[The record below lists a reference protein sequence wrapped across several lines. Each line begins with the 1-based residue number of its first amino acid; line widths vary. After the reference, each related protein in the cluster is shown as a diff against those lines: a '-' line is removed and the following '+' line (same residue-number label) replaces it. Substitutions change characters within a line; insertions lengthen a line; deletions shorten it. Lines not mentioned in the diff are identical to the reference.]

1 MKTKGIVT
9 IFGGSGFVGRHLI
22 GQLTKAGYRIRVAVR
37 HPQLAG
43 FLQPLGGLSQIEFV
57 KANIRN
63 EKSIIEAVEGADY
76 VVNLVGILAQSGR
89 QNFNSLHVQ
98 GARLIAIAAREA
110 GVKQLV
116 QMSALGAD
124 EKSSSKYARTKA
136 HGEDAVLNME
146 PNAIIVRPS
155 VIFGPEDG
163 FFNLFAG
170 MMSIL
175 PVVPVFGAKTKFQPI
190 FVGDVAS
197 AIKAA
202 IEGKAKQG
210 TIYELGGPQIVSMKE
225 VHEKIKTI
233 TGLKTWLLPLPLFI
247 AKIIALFTWFLPN
260 PPITSDQ
267 IKLLKK
273 DNVVSNL
280 AMEEHR
286 TYSDLVETPPHSI
299 DACVPTYLDRFET
312 VNHGKTV

>member
-9 IFGGSGFVGRHLI
+9 IFGGSGFVGRHLV
-22 GQLTKAGYRIRVAVR
+22 GQLSKAGYRIRVAVR

-76 VVNLVGILAQSGR
+76 VVNLVGVLAQSGR

-146 PNAIIVRPS
+146 PNAIILRPS
-155 VIFGPEDG
+155 VVFGPEDG

-170 MMSIL
+170 MMSVL
-175 PVVPVFGAKTKFQPI
+175 PIVPVFGSKTKFQPI

-197 AIKAA
+197 VIKASL
-202 IEGKAKQG
+202 EGKAKQG

-225 VHEKIKTI
+225 VHQKIKSI
-233 TGLKTWLLPLPLFI
+233 TGMKTWLLPLPLWI
-247 AKIIALFTWFLPN
+247 AKIIAMLTWFLPN
-260 PPITSDQ
+260 PPITRDQ

-286 TYSDLVETPPHSI
+286 TYADLVKTPPHSI